1 MDAVSE
7 SPCADGQIRSL
18 LARIAHLADD
28 GELEE
33 YLGQF
38 TADAVWS
45 MPANPAAGAPAD
57 TRRGREDIAAGVRA
71 RRASGLQGP
80 GTNTRH
86 VLTTVS
92 VDVRSADHAH
102 ATAYWLFFADT
113 RTAVRLVSVGRY
125 DDELRLED
133 GRWRLMRRTITVG

>member
-1 MDAVSE
+1 MTGSQE
-7 SPCADGQIRSL
+7 EMIRSL
-18 LARIAHLADD
+18 LARIAQLADD
-28 GELEE
+28 GELDD
-33 YLGQF
+33 YLDQF

-45 MPANPAAGAPAD
+45 MPANPAVGAPAD

-80 GTNTRH
+80 GTATRH
-86 VLTTVS
+86 VLTTVAVS
-92 VDVRSADHAH
+92 LDSTGRAH

-113 RTAVRLVSVGRY
+113 TSAVRLVSVGRY

-133 GRWRLMRRTITVG
+133 GRWRLARRTITVG